1 MPGKKPAPRQKSE
14 AAPAEPKICS
24 QCGLAMRDPSE
35 WVRSKKKILCSACYQ
50 SLLYPNRKMGSQEIV
65 D

>member
-1 MPGKKPAPRQKSE
+1 MPGKKKASEQKTESPPA
-14 AAPAEPKICS
+14 APKICS
-24 QCGLAMRDPSE
+24 KCGLAMRDPSE
-35 WVRSKKKILCSACYQ
+35 WVRSKKKIFCSACYQ

>member
-1 MPGKKPAPRQKSE
+1 MSGKKAAPRQKAE
-14 AAPAEPKICS
+14 PIPEEPKICS
-24 QCGLAMRDPSE
+24 KCGLAMREPSE
-35 WVRSKKKILCSACYQ
+35 WVRSKKKIFCSICYQ

>member
-1 MPGKKPAPRQKSE
+1 MPGKKK
-14 AAPAEPKICS
+14 AAPEKAESTPDKAKLCS
-24 QCGLAMRDPSE
+24 KCGISLRDPSE

-50 SLLYPNRKMGSQEIV
+50 SMLYPNRKMGSQEII

>member
-1 MPGKKPAPRQKSE
+1 MPGKKK
-14 AAPAEPKICS
+14 AAPKKAESTTSKPKKCS
-24 QCGLAMRDPSE
+24 KCGISLRDPSE